1 MNSLLGITR
10 HLDVTRR
17 FGAKPRALLIA
28 FVALN
33 GATGLT
39 LGSFGVLMLALQSRL
54 QSTAATTS
62 LGLSLLLLTMSALAP
77 FTGGL
82 IARSSIRA
90 TMFSGSL
97 LLSIG
102 LLIVALTHHVGVY
115 LAAFAVLIGP
125 GVCLLGLIP
134 STTLVSNWF
143 DAGRARA
150 LGFVTMPFGVLVV
163 PPLIALFNRHWGV
176 ENSFLLLACFTFV
189 IGIFSLLGTDRPQ
202 DTPSPACAVTTPHAT
217 TTPLLLPLP
226 FSRSSFVLNCL
237 GLGLLTLPGTM
248 ALVHTIPIASSAG
261 ISPQGGALLLSL
273 QAGAGVGGAL
283 GFGVIAD
290 KLGPRKALLIN
301 AMVHAAAWMVLLCA
315 PHFSAPQFG
324 IFACA
329 TFVIGACNGGVIGL
343 FSAKLTQSF
352 GRDRFA
358 HLFGLAST
366 IAIPFTFGAAP
377 FAGLLADLTGRYTA
391 SIAFNIAVL
400 LAGAA
405 LFTNRRVR

>member
-1 MNSLLGITR
+1 MNSLLGISR
-10 HLDVTRR
+10 DLDGTRR
-17 FGAKPRALLIA
+17 FGAKRRALIIG

-39 LGSFGVLMLALQSRL
+39 LGSFGVLMPALQSRL
-54 QSTAATTS
+54 QSSAATTS
-62 LGLSLLLLTMSALAP
+62 LGLSLLLLSMSALAP
-77 FTGGL
+77 FMGAL

-102 LLIVALTHHVGVY
+102 LLIVALTDHVGVY
-115 LAAFAVLIGP
+115 LAAFGVLIGP

-176 ENSFLLLACFTFV
+176 KDSFLLLACCALV
-189 IGIFSLLGTDRPQ
+189 IGMFSLLGTDRPRIA
-202 DTPSPACAVTTPHAT
+202 PAPICAGTTPHAT
-217 TTPLLLPLP
+217 TTPVLLAIP
-226 FSRSSFVLNCL
+226 FSRSSFVLHCL

-248 ALVHTIPIASSAG
+248 ALVHTIPIAGAVG
-261 ISPQGGALLLSL
+261 VSPQGGALLLSL
-273 QAGAGVGGAL
+273 QAGAGVAGAL

-290 KLGPRKALLIN
+290 KLGPRKALLID
-301 AMVHAAAWMVLLCA
+301 ALIHAAAWLVLLCA
-315 PHFSAPQFG
+315 ANLSAPPFLL
-324 IFACA
+324 FAC
-329 TFVIGACNGGVIGL
+329 TSFVIGGCTGGVIGL

-352 GRDRFA
+352 GRARFA
-358 HLFGLAST
+358 RLFGLAST

-377 FAGLLADLTGRYTA
+377 LAGLLADLTGSYTA
-391 SIAFNIAVL
+391 PIAFNIAVL

-405 LFTNRRVR
+405 LFTHRRVR